1 MNSLESK
8 QCRMPNFIFIF
19 IFIFLSLSAKTDTIK
34 IEQIGPTLKNPWG
47 MDFINERE
55 LLVTEKRGSIFHI
68 NILDGSSSEIHN
80 VPKVA
85 STMQGGLLDI
95 IYNDG
100 TVFYCYSKDTS
111 EGTVLAIDR
120 AVIVDDKLE
129 KRKTIFESNNPSW
142 SSYHFGCRLEIS
154 NSKLF
159 ATLGERGN
167 RFNSQDPK
175 TNAGSIIRIN
185 FDGSIPIDNPKIE
198 GWAPENFSI
207 GHRNP
212 QGMKLNPETQEIWSH
227 EHGPKGGDEINII
240 IAGDNYGWPLVSHG
254 FEYGTNDKVS
264 EYDSLIGFNDPEWF
278 WLPSIAPSG
287 MDFYPMEGNNGI
299 MFSEL
304 KGNLLVGSLKFK
316 RLYSISI
323 NEKGLPESESI
334 LIDGTLGRIRDVT
347 VAKDGSILILNDE
360 SSLSKPKGGLYR
372 VFR

>member
-1 MNSLESK
+1 
-8 QCRMPNFIFIF
+8 MPNFIFIF
-19 IFIFLSLSAKTDTIK
+19 IFIFISFTAKADNIK
-34 IEQIGPTLKNPWG
+34 IEHIGPTLKNPWG
-47 MDFINERE
+47 MDFINDRE
-55 LLVTEKRGSIFHI
+55 LLVTEKRGRIFHI
-68 NILDGSSSEIHN
+68 NISDGSSFEIHN

-95 IYNDG
+95 IHNDG

-129 KRKTIFESNNPSW
+129 KQKTIFESNNPSW
-142 SSYHFGCRLEIS
+142 SSYHFGCRLEIID
-154 NSKLF
+154 SKLF

-167 RFNSQDPK
+167 RFNSQNPSIH
-175 TNAGSIIRIN
+175 AGSIIRIN

-212 QGMKLNPETQEIWSH
+212 QGMKLNPETQEIWTH

-240 IAGDNYGWPLVSHG
+240 IAGDNYGWPLVSNG

-264 EYDSLIGFNDPEWF
+264 EFDSLKGFNDPEWV
-278 WLPSIAPSG
+278 WVPSIAPSG
-287 MDFYPMEGNNGI
+287 MDFYPLEGNNGL
-299 MFSEL
+299 MFSKL

-334 LIDGTLGRIRDVT
+334 LIDGTLGRIRDVA

-360 SSLSKPKGGLYR
+360 SSLSKPEGGLYR
-372 VFR
+372 IFK

>member
-1 MNSLESK
+1 
-8 QCRMPNFIFIF
+8 MPNFIFIF
-19 IFIFLSLSAKTDTIK
+19 IFIFISFTAKADNIK
-34 IEQIGPTLKNPWG
+34 IEHIGPTLKNPWG
-47 MDFINERE
+47 MDFINDRE
-55 LLVTEKRGSIFHI
+55 LLVTEKRGRIFHI
-68 NILDGSSSEIHN
+68 NISDGSSFEIHN

-95 IYNDG
+95 IHNDG

-129 KRKTIFESNNPSW
+129 KQKTIFESNNPSW
-142 SSYHFGCRLEIS
+142 SSYHFGCRLEIID
-154 NSKLF
+154 SKLF

-167 RFNSQDPK
+167 RFNSQNPSIH
-175 TNAGSIIRIN
+175 AGSIIRIN

-264 EYDSLIGFNDPEWF
+264 EYDSLLGFNDPEWV

-287 MDFYPMEGNNGI
+287 MDFYPLEGNNGL
-299 MFSEL
+299 MFSKL

-334 LIDGTLGRIRDVT
+334 LIDGTLGRIRDVA

-360 SSLSKPKGGLYR
+360 SSLSKPEGGLYR
-372 VFR
+372 IFK

>member
-1 MNSLESK
+1 MS
-8 QCRMPNFIFIF
+8 NFFVIFIC
-19 IFIFLSLSAKTDTIK
+19 IFSLISISVKADSLQ

-55 LLVTEKRGSIFHI
+55 LLVTEKRGRIFHI
-68 NILDGSSSEIHN
+68 NISDGSSSEIQN

-85 STMQGGLLDI
+85 ATMQGGLLDI

-142 SSYHFGCRLEIS
+142 SSYHFGCRIEIS

-167 RFNSQDPK
+167 RFNSQDAS
-175 TNAGSIIRIN
+175 THAGSIIRIN
-185 FDGSIPIDNPKIE
+185 LDGSIPIDNPKLE
-198 GWAPENFSI
+198 GWAPENYTI

-212 QGMKLNPETQEIWSH
+212 QGMKINPETKEIWTH
-227 EHGPKGGDEINII
+227 EHGPKGGDEINLL
-240 IAGDNYGWPLVSHG
+240 IAGENYGWPLVSHG
-254 FEYGTNDKVS
+254 FEYGTDDKVS
-264 EYDSLIGFNDPEWF
+264 EYQSMEGFNDPEWV
-278 WLPSIAPSG
+278 WVPSIAPSG
-287 MDFYPMEGNNGI
+287 MDFYPLKSDSSK
-299 MFSEL
+299 MFPEL
-304 KGNLLVGSLKFK
+304 QGDLLVGSLKFR

-323 NEKGLPESESI
+323 NANGLPESESI
-334 LIDGTLGRIRDVT
+334 LIDEVLGRIRDVA
-347 VAKDGSILILNDE
+347 VAEDGSILILNDE
-360 SSLSKPKGGLYR
+360 SSFSKPQGGLYR